1 MALTFYYL
9 SGSPYA
15 WRVWLALE
23 SKGIVFERRSLSMSA
38 GDLKSPAYLAVNPRG
53 RVPAI
58 VDDDYTLWESA
69 AIVEYLDQ
77 RHPDP
82 PLFPRS
88 PTGAATVRRMVQ
100 EADQYFVPPME
111 ALVRQVLFTAE
122 PHRDAAVIAAARHE
136 LAEEL
141 LRWEAVVRDG
151 PFLAGDLSAADHAL
165 YPMLALVDRMEGR
178 HPAIG
183 LRTELGPAVRAWKG
197 RVEALPYFPG
207 TWPPHWR

>member
-23 SKGIVFERRSLSMSA
+23 HKGIAHERRSLSMSA

-58 VDDDYTLWESA
+58 VHDGFTLWESA

-77 RHPDP
+77 CFPGP
-82 PLFPRS
+82 ALFPRS
-88 PTGAATVRRMVQ
+88 ATDAALVRRMVQ

-122 PHRDAAVIAAARHE
+122 SDRDARVITAARQE
-136 LAEEL
+136 LHDEL
-141 LRWEAVVRDG
+141 SRWETVLQDG
-151 PFLAGDLSAADHAL
+151 PFLAGELSAADHAL
-165 YPMLALVDRMEGR
+165 YPLMALVDRMENR

-183 LRTELGPAVRAWKG
+183 LRDEVGPAVRAWKAQ
-197 RVEALPYFPG
+197 VEALPYFPE